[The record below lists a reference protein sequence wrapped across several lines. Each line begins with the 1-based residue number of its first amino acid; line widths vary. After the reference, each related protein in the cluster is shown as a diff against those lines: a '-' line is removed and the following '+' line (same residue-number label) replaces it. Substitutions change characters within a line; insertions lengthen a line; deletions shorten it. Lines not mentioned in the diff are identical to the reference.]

1 MRPQKNSQLYTN
13 VFPQIEARASISYPG
28 LLVEQIQDKNNKNQT
43 NWDSNPSSEG
53 SKIITLTKR
62 TISATT
68 DPASTTGVLFGGSFY
83 SRKYGTQL
91 MHHQSYQLL
100 EHWLL
105 YLLSS

>member
-1 MRPQKNSQLYTN
+1 MTLKLTTIIISFSNMHASQKNSQLYT

-62 TISATT
+62 AI
-68 DPASTTGVLFGGSFY
+68 
-83 SRKYGTQL
+83 
-91 MHHQSYQLL
+91 
-100 EHWLL
+100 
-105 YLLSS
+105 

>member
-1 MRPQKNSQLYTN
+1 MHASQKNSQLYI

-62 TISATT
+62 AI
-68 DPASTTGVLFGGSFY
+68 
-83 SRKYGTQL
+83 
-91 MHHQSYQLL
+91 
-100 EHWLL
+100 
-105 YLLSS
+105 